1 MTNVVTFAYFSQAM
15 AADKRVDLLS
25 FKFLVICRAPD
36 DNCIYCDADWI
47 TLLK

>member
-25 FKFLVICRAPD
+25 FTGSTPVSTD
-36 DNCIYCDADWI
+36 QI
-47 TLLK
+47 TTVYTVVL